1 MATMTKSELREMVR
15 SIIKEELSTKSIRE
29 GAFDSGYAEGG
40 SLDTYKRAGGAKKVW
55 KDALEGKKTKTVK
68 AQDLKPGMITSTGKV
83 TQVTNIGWVNGKPSV
98 EVSYGGIGAQGSHA
112 SDVVASDREYQVLD
126 ESFRR

>member
-1 MATMTKSELREMVR
+1 MKKSELREMIR
-15 SIIKEELSTKSIRE
+15 EMLKEELQASRIRE
-29 GAFDSGYAEGG
+29 GAFDGGYAEGG

-55 KDALEGKKTKTVK
+55 KDALEGKKTKTIK

-83 TQVTNIGWVNGKPSV
+83 TQVTSVGYRNGKPSV

-112 SDVVASDREYQVLD
+112 SDVVAGDREYQVLD